1 MPFKQLFRC
10 DQDRV
15 PADTDKRGPV
25 DGPGRISCC
34 PEPGLL
40 PPPQPQVF
48 SAKHVLSAKKG
59 HSDKRCGLK
68 QNPR

>member
-1 MPFKQLFRC
+1 M
-10 DQDRV
+10 DR
-15 PADTDKRGPV
+15 AE
-25 DGPGRISCC
+25 ISCC

-48 SAKHVLSAKKG
+48 SAKHVLCAKKG
-59 HSDKRCGLK
+59 RSDKRCGLK